1 MVLGLYQKLAIP
13 FNEKIN
19 VNGLEIGVNWIYN
32 VLSDV
37 QISCN
42 VLLYFDF
49 ADTKM
54 SNNEI
59 TLKTLLSF

>member
-1 MVLGLYQKLAIP
+1 MNKD
-13 FNEKIN
+13 FEKIN
-19 VNGLEIGVNWIYN
+19 INGLEIGVNWIYN

-42 VLLYFDF
+42 ALFYFDL
-49 ADTKM
+49 AATKM
-54 SNNEI
+54 NNNEI